1 MKKKN
6 YPLGYKVMLFLVFP
20 YFMGS
25 MAFAAVS
32 PALEPETQELSDHVL
47 RTLVQETQKS
57 QEKKEAISA
66 FLKENNVVGV
76 VLEKD
81 DGSSCQVSKQENPE
95 DYIPSFMSTGD
106 SLEDFGL
113 PACGEE
119 ELAVIEHTAQVA
131 AVEGGP
137 SQAKTA
143 AGAVFQAIAF
153 TIGGAVGGG
162 VGSCAFG
169 GSIAV
174 GTVGGTVG
182 GGLSGFL
189 IHDALLNNY
198 YHGSYGSYEPT
209 SGNIAI
215 RGAIAGAVVGF
226 VIGSMVC
233 Q

>member
-6 YPLGYKVMLFLVFP
+6 YPLGYKVMLFLAFP

-25 MAFAAVS
+25 MAFATVS

-47 RTLVQETQKS
+47 KTLVQETQKS

-76 VLEKD
+76 VLKKD
-81 DGSSCQVSKQENPE
+81 DGSSCQVSKEENPE
-95 DYIPSFMSTGD
+95 DYIPSFMSAGD
-106 SLEDFGL
+106 SLEDLGL
-113 PACGEE
+113 PACGED

-143 AGAVFQAIAF
+143 AFVIASYVAGGVA
-153 TIGGAVGGG
+153 GGALG
-162 VGSCAFG
+162 CAAG
-169 GSIAV
+169 ESVLGA
-174 GTVGGTVG
+174 TVGGTAG
-182 GGLSGFL
+182 GALGGYAAYLFFPPEYAFGEAPLS
-189 IHDALLNNY
+189 
-198 YHGSYGSYEPT
+198 HG
-209 SGNIAI
+209 AMK
-215 RGAIAGAVVGF
+215 GAGVGAVVGF
-226 VIGSMVC
+226 IMGAIMC